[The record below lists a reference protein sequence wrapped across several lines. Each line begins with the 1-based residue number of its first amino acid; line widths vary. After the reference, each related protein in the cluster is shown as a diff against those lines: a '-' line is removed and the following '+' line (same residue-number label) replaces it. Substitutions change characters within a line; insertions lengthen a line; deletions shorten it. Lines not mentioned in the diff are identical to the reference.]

1 LQPLPTDLTNETR
14 KLVVP
19 PHEIRPVV
27 PIMNARWPDHGIE
40 TTHDGG
46 TCTIV
51 ACNSLVAA
59 GALAAAYVLKMNEMV
74 GDGQIP
80 PRRLDPEVLEA
91 VRDNPGEMTSV
102 ISVMID
108 ELEYTMLANN
118 NLKVALR
125 QYFDVDAIAVLSIDI
140 KKEKKAWA
148 KFIKSNPEHGAVKA
162 TFVSVLSDLFVVLI
176 NVLQYGESQY
186 TKPTM
191 LSLEPHKDIMD
202 FVKEAPWI
210 LKMPLDHRTTSRTLQ
225 AKDKKHGE

>member
-1 LQPLPTDLTNETR
+1 
-14 KLVVP
+14 VVP
-19 PHEIRPVV
+19 PHEIGHEIRPVV
-27 PIMNARWPDHGIE
+27 PIMDARWPDHGIE

-59 GALAAAYVLKMNEMV
+59 GALAAAYVLKMNEMD

-91 VRDNPGEMTSV
+91 VRDNPGQMTSV
-102 ISVMID
+102 ISHMID
-108 ELEYTMLANN
+108 ELEYTMSFNN
-118 NLKVALR
+118 KLKVALR
-125 QYFDVDAIAVLSIDI
+125 HYFDVDAIAVLSIDI

-176 NVLQYGESQY
+176 HVLQYGESQY

>member
-1 LQPLPTDLTNETR
+1 
-14 KLVVP
+14 
-19 PHEIRPVV
+19 
-27 PIMNARWPDHGIE
+27 MNAHWPDHGIE

-59 GALAAAYVLKMNEMV
+59 GALAAAYVLKKNEMA
-74 GDGQIP
+74 GDGHIP
-80 PRRLDPEVLEA
+80 PRRLDPEVLQA
-91 VRDNPGEMTSV
+91 VRDNPEQMTSV

-125 QYFDVDAIAVLSIDI
+125 QYFNVDSIAVLSIDI

-148 KFIKSNPEHGAVKA
+148 KFIMSNPEHGAVKA
-162 TFVSVLSDLFVVLI
+162 TFVSVLCDLFVVLI
-176 NVLQYGESQY
+176 NVLQYGESRY
-186 TKPTM
+186 TKTTM
-191 LSLEPHKDIMD
+191 LSLETQDDMMD

-225 AKDKKHGE
+225 AKDKRHGE

>member
-1 LQPLPTDLTNETR
+1 MD
-14 KLVVP
+14 
-19 PHEIRPVV
+19 
-27 PIMNARWPDHGIE
+27 ARWPDHGIE

-59 GALAAAYVLKMNEMV
+59 GALAAAYVMKKNEMA
-74 GDGQIP
+74 GGGHIP

-176 NVLQYGESQY
+176 NVLQYGESRY
-186 TKPTM
+186 TKTTM
-191 LSLEPHKDIMD
+191 LSLETQDDMMD

-225 AKDKKHGE
+225 AKDKRHGE